1 MSWSCMTDKDDSTH
15 TSIYSAASS
24 TECFDISVF
33 YDSHCQCCQ
42 HEDDEETFH
51 TSTEVVLSKIYK
63 LILDEDGCLQVARQ
77 TILFNHYFGL
87 TKGQLRICDVTY
99 LPLILEYLCE
109 NLNHCQQYI
118 NILICLFYTC
128 SKGPLI
134 MKTSDLI
141 KDSTEDLS
149 NYFNSL
155 GHCLVLLD
163 GKTDF
168 QFIVINLIETMCNA
182 DGVDNC
188 VPFRIR
194 KKALEESS
202 ITELLLDFLLI
213 APHELESNILFL
225 IHQILISSVQ
235 CARNLLKNRDS
246 IPQLILF
253 NNEIKNKRLIEQQ
266 KKQMIINILWL
277 LLECED
283 KKTFSSLPPLPV
295 VVLKALRSWLR
306 CAVLGGSP
314 LLRNDILG
322 VICRV
327 LYNYDNLD
335 ITQSGLLTD
344 LFLLSSLTDCNIN
357 ETWAS
362 GVKFKGDKEDAQFK
376 KLLLITQALLLKNSC
391 AYLVALDY
399 NSLENVAILLDPF
412 NKNLKTKWS
421 DSLKWDL
428 LLYAINII
436 PFFAPH
442 FPDVYVKCGITGR
455 LLFLIEYFSTK
466 KIRSELVCCCVKTL
480 HLVLLKHIVPVD
492 HFRQLHAFEV
502 LISFAKT
509 ILYKSMSTL
518 FQVALSY
525 TFCILKELCE
535 SYSIDCRLYDD
546 LIYISLNALNRF
558 LKPDELDYKTDECLI
573 IATGSFIWSCVN
585 RNTEVRK
592 LLIQKGM
599 VYLVLDII
607 EITLKLI
614 QYYEHIKKGEI
625 WENMLGFIKQNNAD
639 IYPVFLNY
647 LEMLVSRHYSWGVDV
662 LQEQYFLIKDDVL
675 KAKNE
680 EKDLYEKL
688 KKCLAER
695 ESKAFGEV
703 HYYLSTSDGGAL
715 NWLKENYLTLLEKQR
730 TKHDYNLDEVN
741 LHLTHNLNVYMQLDK
756 TGRHFTINN
765 TNLGF
770 LKQLESKKENILKSE
785 ID

>member
-1 MSWSCMTDKDDSTH
+1 
-15 TSIYSAASS
+15 
-24 TECFDISVF
+24 
-33 YDSHCQCCQ
+33 
-42 HEDDEETFH
+42 
-51 TSTEVVLSKIYK
+51 
-63 LILDEDGCLQVARQ
+63 
-77 TILFNHYFGL
+77 
-87 TKGQLRICDVTY
+87 
-99 LPLILEYLCE
+99 
-109 NLNHCQQYI
+109 
-118 NILICLFYTC
+118 
-128 SKGPLI
+128 
-134 MKTSDLI
+134 
-141 KDSTEDLS
+141 
-149 NYFNSL
+149 
-155 GHCLVLLD
+155 
-163 GKTDF
+163 
-168 QFIVINLIETMCNA
+168 MCNA

-607 EITLKLI
+607 ESSAYPIQLLYTGMLADIALDVYSVIPFVTWRGKTEDMNIFALLCHLWRNQEKSNGVKRAENGCAVDTEQILLGSDQKRVEPEVKSCPPLLDLYGCIRPKVYAIVTLLLRTHYSATQRACELYGLRLMDINLKNEITLKLI